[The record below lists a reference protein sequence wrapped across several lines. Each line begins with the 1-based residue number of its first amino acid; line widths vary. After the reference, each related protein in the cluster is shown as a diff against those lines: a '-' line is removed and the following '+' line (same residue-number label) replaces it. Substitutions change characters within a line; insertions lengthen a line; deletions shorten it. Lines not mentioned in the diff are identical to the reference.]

1 MIPILFA
8 INILMI
14 LKRERKIY
22 FTNFLIQQKMSKET
36 IFLVTNN
43 LDAGPGS
50 LRDAINQANASLS
63 PRSLVIIKPLK
74 PNKITLNSE
83 IIISS
88 NIKIVDET
96 ESDPF
101 SCHADPLRISG
112 NNLNRIFHIIG
123 PVTRTKIVS
132 RNPSIILEKGQTL
145 DKGGAIYVESSPHEL
160 VLKYVTITDS
170 QANLG
175 GGIFTQG
182 KVTLLYSHIT
192 LNKAQSQGGGIW
204 SEGGVVLQNSTV
216 TKNEVVVPASS
227 NGGGGIFVDNG
238 NCLVNQSCVN
248 HNKVAYDLSQSVG
261 GNGGG
266 IIVMTGSV
274 FVQNNSHVDYNTSY
288 NIAGIQEGIG
298 NVYVTNNSSVSYN
311 EAFNS
316 ASGASGGGGI
326 FLVLGL
332 VYLFQSQVSYN
343 KTAGMY
349 SGGVVVVVGELNVSQ
364 STVQGNTNRGPGGG
378 LAMNFGSVSVN
389 QSLIADNV
397 GASIGGAIVN
407 FSPSPRY
414 ISIVE
419 SKINGNI
426 LTNAQTIQQSIK
438 VFLSLITEVLST
450 ITQQALVVDGPGG
463 QNFITNVPIVLAQ
476 LTDVSNALN
485 LLPIDQLGHNT
496 IGGGALGGLLS
507 SSIIV
512 EKSEIENNFVGQEES
527 SLNTPYHSLGG
538 GIFALRTH
546 INVQESLL
554 FNNRALTKGG
564 GIWNGNELNVSDSTI
579 KKNCA
584 EDEDGGGIFND
595 YLSTSVLINTR
606 VNGNCTKR
614 YGGGIKND
622 GSLELLSS
630 QVNNN
635 EAGVNGG
642 GIFSHKRILKI
653 NTQIKGNKPNNLV
666 VV

>member
-1 MIPILFA
+1 
-8 INILMI
+8 
-14 LKRERKIY
+14 
-22 FTNFLIQQKMSKET
+22 MSKDT

-43 LDAGPGS
+43 LDSGPGS

-63 PRSLVIIKPLK
+63 LRSVVIIKPIK
-74 PNKITLNSE
+74 PNKIVLNTE
-83 IIISS
+83 IIISA

-96 ESDPF
+96 DSDPF
-101 SCHADPLRISG
+101 SRDDHLRISG
-112 NNLNRIFHIIG
+112 NNLNRIFHIIE
-123 PVTRTKIVS
+123 PAVVTKIVS
-132 RNPSIILEKGQTL
+132 KNPTLILEKGQTL
-145 DKGGAIYVESSPHEL
+145 DRGGAIYVEPSLHEL
-160 VLKYVTITDS
+160 ILKYVTITES

-175 GGIFTQG
+175 GAIFTQG

-192 LNKAQSQGGGIW
+192 LNRAQSQGGGIW
-204 SEGGVVLQNSTV
+204 SEGGVILQDSTV
-216 TKNEVVVPASS
+216 TKNEIVIPAAS
-227 NGGGGIFVDNG
+227 NGGAGIFVDNG

-248 HNKVAYDLSQSVG
+248 YNKVAYDVAQSVG

-274 FVQNNSHVDYNTSY
+274 FIQNNSHVDYNTAY

-298 NVYVTNNSSVSYN
+298 NVYVTNGSSVSYN

-326 FLVLGL
+326 FVVLGL
-332 VYLFQSQVSYN
+332 VYLFQSLVNYN

-364 STVQGNTNRGPGGG
+364 STVRGNTNRGPGGG

-419 SKINGNI
+419 SKIDGNI
-426 LTNAQTIQQSIK
+426 LTNAQTIQQSIQ
-438 VFLSLITEVLST
+438 VFLSLITGVLST
-450 ITQQALVVDGPGG
+450 ITQQALVVGG
-463 QNFITNVPIVLAQ
+463 AGGNNFITNVPIILGQ
-476 LTDVSNALN
+476 LTTISNALN
-485 LLPIDQLGHNT
+485 LLPIDELGHNS

-507 SSIIV
+507 SAIIV
-512 EKSEIENNFVGQEES
+512 EKSEIKNNFVGQEES

-546 INVQESLL
+546 ISLQESLV
-554 FNNRALTKGG
+554 FNNRALSKGG
-564 GIWNGNELNVSDSTI
+564 GIWNGNQLNVSGSTI
-579 KKNCA
+579 KKNCV
-584 EDEDGGGIFND
+584 DEGDGGGIFND

-606 VNGNCTKR
+606 VNGNCTHR

-622 GSLELLSS
+622 GALELFTS

-642 GIFSHKRILKI
+642 GIFSHKKI
-653 NTQIKGNKPNNLV
+653 RKFSTQIKGNKPNNLV